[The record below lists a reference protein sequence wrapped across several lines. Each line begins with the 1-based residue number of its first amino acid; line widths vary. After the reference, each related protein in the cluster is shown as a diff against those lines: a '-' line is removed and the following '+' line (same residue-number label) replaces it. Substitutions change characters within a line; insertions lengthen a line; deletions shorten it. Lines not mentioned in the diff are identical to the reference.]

1 MAGGAAQLPKW
12 QAILL
17 GGIPLICTSRSYR
30 LARMATASQN
40 GRKRAK
46 TAKMA
51 ARANLVPNSLP
62 NWHSKYHAK

>member
-1 MAGGAAQLPKW
+1 MAGGAGELPKW
-12 QAILL
+12 QTILL

-40 GRKRAK
+40 GRSRAK

-51 ARANLVPNSLP
+51 GD
-62 NWHSKYHAK
+62 SKYHTKLSAKLA